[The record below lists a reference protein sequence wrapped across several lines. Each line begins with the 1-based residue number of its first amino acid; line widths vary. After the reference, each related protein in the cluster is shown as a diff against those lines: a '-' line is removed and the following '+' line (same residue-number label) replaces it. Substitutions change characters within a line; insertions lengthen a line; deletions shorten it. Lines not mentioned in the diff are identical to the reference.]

1 MGSQPSP
8 SATRAA
14 GGCALPARARARC
27 SWPHWLTSWRTSSS
41 STCPPAR
48 RCWTSSPLAP
58 PSGAPLLDELA
69 AGPALRRA
77 AARRA
82 LRWTRC
88 RRVPPLGPAA
98 ARAGHGFRLQWVR
111 RRQVALQFVQR
122 NDKGVKGGVRATSSL
137 HEESSILGSLNFL
150 PTWTLVVLPIEI
162 YACWIC
168 IVTKLQHVVL
178 EISNFTTCGS

>member
-1 MGSQPSP
+1 MFV
-8 SATRAA
+8 TTLA
-14 GGCALPARARARC
+14 GF
-27 SWPHWLTSWRTSSS
+27 
-41 STCPPAR
+41 
-48 RCWTSSPLAP
+48 LADVELLDL

-111 RRQVALQFVQR
+111 RRQVALQVCLALAFLSRLQLFAR
-122 NDKGVKGGVRATSSL
+122 SWIKKGYSLLLIVACHLLIKITAT
-137 HEESSILGSLNFL
+137 
-150 PTWTLVVLPIEI
+150 
-162 YACWIC
+162 
-168 IVTKLQHVVL
+168 
-178 EISNFTTCGS
+178 